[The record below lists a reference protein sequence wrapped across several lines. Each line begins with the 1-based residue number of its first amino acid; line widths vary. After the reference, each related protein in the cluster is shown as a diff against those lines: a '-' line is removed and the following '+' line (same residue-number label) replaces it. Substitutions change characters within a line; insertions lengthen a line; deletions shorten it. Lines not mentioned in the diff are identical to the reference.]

1 MTRSRKMSGKLT
13 TKQLQAELDTTT
25 NEFRSFA
32 NAMVQEVMK
41 HNVLIYALL
50 EDMGKMEKITCVNCK
65 DEVARP
71 TLSELEQN
79 DDCPSCGKNLFGT
92 EQTSLDNILEEE

>member
-71 TLSELEQN
+71 TLSGLEQN

>member
-1 MTRSRKMSGKLT
+1 MSGKLT